1 MLGMKRWRHPREED
15 SRMRS
20 LIYRT
25 WQLLMGRGDQFA
37 FLSTLREAERLSG
50 EELERTHEEL
60 LGQLLHHAYAQVP
73 YYKRV
78 LDRLGGESL
87 FQDFSPSAI
96 LRQMPI
102 LTKTIMRNQM
112 QELVSKDLETRKWHF
127 NASGGSTGEPVR
139 LIQDKTYQL
148 WSGAVKCLY
157 DGWTDYQPGMSKVI
171 LWGSERDLVVGKET
185 IKTHVGRWLRNERW
199 LNAFRM
205 TEGDMRKYVQIINE
219 SRPAQILAYVEA
231 VYELCRFIEEEGLS
245 VHSPSAIM
253 TSAGTLYPQMR
264 ATIEKVFRTRVF
276 NRYGSREVG
285 DIACECEQH
294 GGLHISPLT
303 HYVEILSDDGRLA
316 APGQTG
322 EVIVTSLRNY
332 AMPIIR
338 YQIGDMAVWAEK
350 PCSCG
355 RAWPLLKQVAG
366 RVMDV
371 LVRPDGTRVVP
382 EYFIHIIGVVLEFPW
397 LRKFQVLQEDYNFV
411 RLLVVP
417 SVDFEEASKHI
428 KRERAE
434 LEAKV
439 RLVMGNECRLQI
451 EMVDAIPAS
460 TSGKYRYVVS
470 KVTEK
475 ERR

>member
-1 MLGMKRWRHPREED
+1 LN
-15 SRMRS
+15 
-20 LIYRT
+20 T
-25 WQLLMGRGDQFA
+25 LLK
-37 FLSTLREAERLSG
+37 AESLSG
-50 EELERTHEEL
+50 GELEKTHEEL
-60 LGQLLHHAYAQVP
+60 LGQLLRHAYAQVP
-73 YYKRV
+73 YYKKV
-78 LDRLGGESL
+78 LDGLGGESL
-87 FQDFSPSAI
+87 FRDFSPSAI

-112 QELVSKDLETRKWHF
+112 QELVPEDLETRKWYL

-148 WSGAVKCLY
+148 WSVAVKSLY
-157 DGWTDYQPGMSKVI
+157 DVWTDYQPGMSKVI
-171 LWGSERDLVVGKET
+171 LWGSERDLLVGKET

-303 HYVEILSDDGRLA
+303 HYVEILSEDGRPA

-322 EVIVTSLRNY
+322 
-332 AMPIIR
+332 
-338 YQIGDMAVWAEK
+338 
-350 PCSCG
+350 
-355 RAWPLLKQVAG
+355 
-366 RVMDV
+366 
-371 LVRPDGTRVVP
+371 
-382 EYFIHIIGVVLEFPW
+382 
-397 LRKFQVLQEDYNFV
+397 
-411 RLLVVP
+411 
-417 SVDFEEASKHI
+417 
-428 KRERAE
+428 
-434 LEAKV
+434 
-439 RLVMGNECRLQI
+439 
-451 EMVDAIPAS
+451 
-460 TSGKYRYVVS
+460 
-470 KVTEK
+470 
-475 ERR
+475 